1 MGNEKIKK
9 MVKMEC
15 LQDTADDK
23 MLFEK
28 GKVYDLPVGHPC
40 SQYFRPVVYTSDPL
54 DLGPPGVILRKEA
67 PVVEADP
74 EEEGEPED
82 G

>member
-1 MGNEKIKK
+1 MEKEFKTKK

-15 LQDTADDK
+15 LQNTADDK

-28 GKVYDLPVGHPC
+28 GKVYDLPEDHPC
-40 SQYFRPVVYTSDPL
+40 LEYFRPVTYTDNAA
-54 DLGPPGVILRKEA
+54 DLGPAGVVLKK
-67 PVVEADP
+67 
-74 EEEGEPED
+74 GGSD